1 MRYPRFS
8 LRLLILAVTAIAV
21 ALGIWIARSEAQR
34 RAVVELQINK
44 NCRILYLVEGNRSLI
59 TDERRS
65 RQWIEKAIGIDK
77 VHSVVEI
84 RIPAEELD
92 AAMPHLRRVPALSRV
107 HVFPIN
113 RRDLNAEQKL
123 REAAEKLNR
132 ALPRV

>member
-1 MRYPRFS
+1 M
-8 LRLLILAVTAIAV
+8 
-21 ALGIWIARSEAQR
+21 ARSEAQR
-34 RAVVELQINK
+34 RAVVELQKNK
-44 NCRILYLVEGNRSLI
+44 NCRILYLVDGDRSLI

-65 RQWIEKAIGIDK
+65 RPWIEKAIGIDK

-92 AAMPHLRRVPALSRV
+92 AAMPHLRRLPALSIV

-132 ALPRV
+132 ALPRVEVEDIYLR